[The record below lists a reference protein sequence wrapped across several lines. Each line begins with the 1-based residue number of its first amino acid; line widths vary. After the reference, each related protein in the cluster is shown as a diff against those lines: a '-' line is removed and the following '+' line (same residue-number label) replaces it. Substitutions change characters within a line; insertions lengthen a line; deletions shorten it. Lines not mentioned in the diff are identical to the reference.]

1 MLVAATTPL
10 DEEKESN
17 FLRGG
22 QDLFEQFGEKELHGH
37 VKVYLFLLVGGHSVL
52 LNPVETLKMNSETQ
66 QASQASKSFPW
77 PAPIPNGGP
86 AFPVTDSRHPNGH
99 IEYGSN
105 GMTLRDWFAGQ
116 ALTGLLAGSNASS
129 KSLYVKDAY
138 ALADAMLA
146 VRERKGGVA

>member
-10 DEEKESN
+10 DEAEEKD
-17 FLRGG
+17 FLRGE
-22 QDLFEQFGEKELHGH
+22 QDLFEGIREKELHGD
-37 VKVYLFLLVGGHSVL
+37 VKVYLFLLVGGHSAF
-52 LNPVETLKMNSETQ
+52 LNPVETIKMNSETQ

-77 PAPIPNGGP
+77 PTPIHNGGP
-86 AFPVTDSRHPNGH
+86 AFPVTDSRHPNGQ

-116 ALTGLLAGSNASS
+116 ALTGLLADSNASS

-138 ALADAMLA
+138 DLADAMLV